1 MVSLKNRFNVLI
13 DSGMTNI
20 RISKGINLKT
30 VFLEYQLITM
40 QKLLL
45 FFSLILLFSSCKKD
59 TQITESTIIDL
70 TSEEQKI
77 ITTARAI
84 IDEAYFG
91 TLITINSKGQPKS
104 RVMEPFSPDDDL
116 IIWLATNP
124 RSRKATEIKANS
136 TATLN
141 YFNKTKME
149 YVSLMGNAF
158 LENDETLKA
167 EKFKDG
173 WDKFYPNKKEDYLLI
188 KFIPNTLEL
197 VSASN
202 QYPGDSVTWTPHH
215 VILRKQN

>member
-77 ITTARAI
+77 VTTARAI

-173 WDKFYPNKKEDYLLI
+173 WDKFYPNKKENYLLI

-202 QYPGDSVTWTPHH
+202 QYPGDSVTWTPHQ

>member
-1 MVSLKNRFNVLI
+1 
-13 DSGMTNI
+13 MTNI

-91 TLITINSKGQPKS
+91 TLITINS
-104 RVMEPFSPDDDL
+104 
-116 IIWLATNP
+116 
-124 RSRKATEIKANS
+124 
-136 TATLN
+136 
-141 YFNKTKME
+141 
-149 YVSLMGNAF
+149 
-158 LENDETLKA
+158 
-167 EKFKDG
+167 
-173 WDKFYPNKKEDYLLI
+173 
-188 KFIPNTLEL
+188 
-197 VSASN
+197 
-202 QYPGDSVTWTPHH
+202 
-215 VILRKQN
+215 